1 MSKEWK
7 GIVLA
12 GGLGTRLLPVTKAVS
27 KHLIPVYDKPMIY
40 YSLSV
45 LMLSSIRDIV
55 IISDTENLK
64 LYQKLFGNG
73 KELGLR
79 LTYLAQ
85 DKPNGIGESFIIAE
99 NFIKKDNVALILGD
113 NIFHG
118 AALRE
123 KLLLAKKSKKEAT
136 IFSYQVRDPE
146 RFGVVQLDK
155 SNNPI
160 SLIEKPSKP
169 KTNLAVTGLYFFKNS
184 VINIAKK
191 IKPSKRKQYEIT
203 DINKIYLR
211 RKKLNVI
218 KLGRGNAWLDM
229 GTHDSL
235 LDASNFIRTIEKRQG
250 TKIACIEEY
259 AFMNKWISKK
269 NLLDLAKKKL
279 DDDLSRYL
287 LSVSR
292 EKNFWK

>member
-123 KLLLAKKSKKEAT
+123 KLLLAKN
-136 IFSYQVRDPE
+136 QV
-146 RFGVVQLDK
+146 L
-155 SNNPI
+155 
-160 SLIEKPSKP
+160 
-169 KTNLAVTGLYFFKNS
+169 
-184 VINIAKK
+184 
-191 IKPSKRKQYEIT
+191 
-203 DINKIYLR
+203 
-211 RKKLNVI
+211 
-218 KLGRGNAWLDM
+218 
-229 GTHDSL
+229 
-235 LDASNFIRTIEKRQG
+235 
-250 TKIACIEEY
+250 
-259 AFMNKWISKK
+259 
-269 NLLDLAKKKL
+269 
-279 DDDLSRYL
+279 
-287 LSVSR
+287 
-292 EKNFWK
+292 